1 MPDHTIDDIGAT
13 SMSTGR
19 AQRIDEII
27 RGFISQNHKI
37 TVEDM
42 QSIQQDD
49 TDVIAREFT
58 PKMIEIA
65 KKVSSELTGK

>member
-1 MPDHTIDDIGAT
+1 
-13 SMSTGR
+13 
-19 AQRIDEII
+19 
-27 RGFISQNHKI
+27 
-37 TVEDM
+37 M

-65 KKVSSELTGK
+65 KNVSSELTGK